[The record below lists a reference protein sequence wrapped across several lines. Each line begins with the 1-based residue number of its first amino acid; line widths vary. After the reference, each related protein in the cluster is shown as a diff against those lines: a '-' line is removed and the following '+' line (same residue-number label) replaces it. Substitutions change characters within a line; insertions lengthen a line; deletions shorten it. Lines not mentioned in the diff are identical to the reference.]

1 MVTVAKQRLFK
12 AHPLDKATLLFSHL
26 RDRGS
31 LWLPEW
37 QNIPA
42 DSLLK
47 VGTMFKGRSKS
58 LFVGTL
64 IALAYTI
71 YIIGYMASTGDA
83 VSSEDSAEAVG
94 TGLAMLLIL
103 PHVTLTVVGTLFG
116 VIAFF
121 SKKAGFA
128 LTAGIIWAVA
138 AATFI
143 LYAAFLIPSIVLGFV
158 GYTAQKK
165 LNAAS

>member
-1 MVTVAKQRLFK
+1 MAE
-12 AHPLDKATLLFSHL
+12 HPC
-26 RDRGS
+26 R
-31 LWLPEW
+31 
-37 QNIPA
+37 
-42 DSLLK
+42 LLK

-58 LFVGTL
+58 LFVGTV
-64 IALAYTI
+64 IALLYTI
-71 YIIGYMASTGDA
+71 YIIGYMASTGEA
-83 VSSEDSAEAVG
+83 VSSDDSAEAVG

-121 SKKAGFA
+121 
-128 LTAGIIWAVA
+128 WAVA

-165 LNAAS
+165 LNAAG

>member
-1 MVTVAKQRLFK
+1 
-12 AHPLDKATLLFSHL
+12 
-26 RDRGS
+26 
-31 LWLPEW
+31 
-37 QNIPA
+37 
-42 DSLLK
+42 
-47 VGTMFKGRSKS
+47 MFKGRSKS
-58 LFVGTL
+58 LFVGTV
-64 IALAYTI
+64 IALIYTI

-83 VSSEDSAEAVG
+83 VSGDDSAEAVG

-165 LNAAS
+165 LNAAG